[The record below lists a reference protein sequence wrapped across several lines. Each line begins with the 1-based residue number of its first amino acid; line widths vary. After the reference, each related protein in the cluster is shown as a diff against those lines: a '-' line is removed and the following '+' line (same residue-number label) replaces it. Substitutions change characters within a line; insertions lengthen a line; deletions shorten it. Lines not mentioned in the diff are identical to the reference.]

1 MLMTNK
7 LKIALAMSA
16 LALASCG
23 GGGDDQRPQADIP
36 GRSLS
41 PSVLTIEGFKAY
53 VLELKSIGRSEDLRD
68 ADLLP
73 AGVAPETSETAQAE
87 PIESFSM
94 DPKQPIK

>member
-1 MLMTNK
+1 MLTTNK
-7 LKIALAMSA
+7 LKIALALSTVV
-16 LALASCG
+16 LASCG

-36 GRSLS
+36 GQSLS

-53 VLELKSIGRSEDLRD
+53 VRELRAIDRSEDLRD

-73 AGVAPETSETAQAE
+73 AGVAPETSETTQAE